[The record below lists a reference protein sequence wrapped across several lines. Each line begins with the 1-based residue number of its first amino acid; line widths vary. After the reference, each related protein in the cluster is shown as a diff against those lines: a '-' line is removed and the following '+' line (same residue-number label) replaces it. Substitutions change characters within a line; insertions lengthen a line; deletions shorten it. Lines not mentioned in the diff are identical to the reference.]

1 MTQQPRYGLNKQARL
16 AAERRKQ
23 EAKDLAPPLE
33 PSFPYTCLPN
43 PFAGMAGVE
52 LSLALESKGRLP

>member
-16 AAERRKQ
+16 AAERREQ
-23 EAKDLAPPLE
+23 ESENLAPPLE
-33 PSFPYTCLPN
+33 PPFPYTCLPN

-52 LSLALESKGRLP
+52 LSLPVDTPRGVP